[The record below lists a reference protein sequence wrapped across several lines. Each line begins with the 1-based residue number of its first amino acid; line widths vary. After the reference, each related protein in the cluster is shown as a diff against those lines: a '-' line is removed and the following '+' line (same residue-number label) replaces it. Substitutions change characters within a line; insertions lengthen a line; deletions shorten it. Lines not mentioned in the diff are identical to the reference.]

1 MKVNNNNTTRPVT
14 MQDLGDLSVTIIK
27 AIDEHCV
34 TKNDLAKSTAMILR
48 QTKRNLDEATA
59 SILKSRKEDLDKAT
73 ASILKSRRKDLSK
86 MLREIKVMRKDM
98 GTVITQ
104 VNKNSAQLEASNLR
118 ASIH

>member
-59 SILKSRKEDLDKAT
+59 SILKSR
-73 ASILKSRRKDLSK
+73 RKDLSK